1 MQEVALVFTANSRS
15 HEEIESDGSKTMS
28 IIFKGNTDQTLN
40 SLHHKRL
47 IDEFDTAECLVKYET
62 LPPTGSATKY
72 HSFRTYCPI
81 IQWMRESNLRAV
93 DWDWAVKSNKFIPV
107 LTDLEAAPQS
117 ILEIIRCQCK
127 TDFLSRR
134 IGCRKNNF
142 PCTYSCG
149 SCRETNFRNF
159 EILVI
164 FRW

>member
-1 MQEVALVFTANSRS
+1 MQEVALVSTASSRS
-15 HEEIESDGSKTMS
+15 HEEIESAGSKTMC
-28 IIFKGNTDQTLN
+28 IIFKGNTDQALN

-62 LPPTGSATKY
+62 LPPIGSATKY
-72 HSFRTYCPI
+72 HSFRTYFPI

-149 SCRETNFRNF
+149 SFEKQTVET
-159 EILVI
+159 LKYL
-164 FRW
+164 